1 MLKKT
6 LESPLDCKEIKPVH
20 PKGNQSWIFIG
31 RTDAEAETP
40 IFWPPDVKNWLIG
53 KDPDAGKGRRSGWQ
67 RMRWLMVSPFDGHGF
82 EQVPGV
88 GDGHWGLECCSPWG
102 SRVGHDWV
110 TELNGMFHLH
120 LSFSIKL
127 HLADRCFH
135 TASFSTIIFVS
146 PNEIFAGIP
155 SSPEVNR
162 MEEIREALA
171 VPVLGHYIKSLV
183 V

>member
-1 MLKKT
+1 M
-6 LESPLDCKEIKPVH
+6 
-20 PKGNQSWIFIG
+20 
-31 RTDAEAETP
+31 
-40 IFWPPDVKNWLIG
+40 
-53 KDPDAGKGRRSGWQ
+53 
-67 RMRWLMVSPFDGHGF
+67 
-82 EQVPGV
+82 
-88 GDGHWGLECCSPWG
+88 
-102 SRVGHDWV
+102 

-162 MEEIREALA
+162 MEEIGEALA